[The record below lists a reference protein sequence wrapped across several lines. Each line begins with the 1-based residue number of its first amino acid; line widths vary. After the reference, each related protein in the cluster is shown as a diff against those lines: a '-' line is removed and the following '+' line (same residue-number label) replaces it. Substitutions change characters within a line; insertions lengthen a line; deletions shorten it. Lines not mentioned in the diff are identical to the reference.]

1 MQESIKRAF
10 AYMMGQKVRIGV
22 GQQVDT
28 TDFHVEA
35 IDLLSNHDFFDQS
48 HGFPSNRFHRPGTVV
63 LNVSLR
69 SFVGLKTIFV
79 NGNSDNPRCPPK

>member
-1 MQESIKRAF
+1 MRESIKRAF

-35 IDLLSNHDFFDQS
+35 IDLLSNHVPCEAGIAFVVAMYSALKRLPVQA
-48 HGFPSNRFHRPGTVV
+48 GPSSSAT
-63 LNVSLR
+63 
-69 SFVGLKTIFV
+69 
-79 NGNSDNPRCPPK
+79 